1 MITKAKKFIKKEEK
15 RQNGCLSLIA
25 SENYVSQNVLKA
37 LGSVF
42 TNKYAEGY
50 VGKRYYA
57 GNEVVDEVEG
67 WVKDLG
73 LKIFDLNSLE
83 WSINVQPYSG
93 SPANLAIYMAFLK
106 SDDKVLSLSLSHGG
120 HLTHGHKVSASSKFF
135 NFVHYGVKQDGWLDY
150 DEIEKIAM
158 AEKPKLIVAGATAY
172 AREWDFDRMGKIAHQ
187 AGGLLMADISHIAG
201 LIAAGL
207 HPTCFEAADVVMTT
221 THKTLRGPRGAV
233 IYCRK
238 KYQEAVD
245 KAVFPGL
252 QGGPHINNIL
262 AMGVAFEEVLSV
274 DFKKYMVNVKK
285 NTKILAKELQNQG
298 LKLVADGTDN
308 HLLLIDLSVLGLG
321 AKIVEQKLEEINI
334 ITNKNSI
341 PYDTRKPTDPSGIR
355 LGMAAAT
362 TRGITVQQTKKI
374 AQIIAQVI
382 WSISKDKNLTG
393 LKKEVQIII
402 ETLKPIV

>member
-57 GNEVVDEVEG
+57 GNELVDEVEG

-274 DFKKYMVNVKK
+274 DFKKYMANVKK
-285 NTKILAKELQNQG
+285 NTKILAKELQNHG

-362 TRGITVQQTKKI
+362 TRGITAQQTKKI

-382 WSISKDKNLTG
+382 WNISKEKNLTG

-402 ETLKPIV
+402 KTLKPIV

>member
-274 DFKKYMVNVKK
+274 DFK
-285 NTKILAKELQNQG
+285 
-298 LKLVADGTDN
+298 
-308 HLLLIDLSVLGLG
+308 
-321 AKIVEQKLEEINI
+321 NI
-334 ITNKNSI
+334 W
-341 PYDTRKPTDPSGIR
+341 
-355 LGMAAAT
+355 LM
-362 TRGITVQQTKKI
+362 
-374 AQIIAQVI
+374 
-382 WSISKDKNLTG
+382 
-393 LKKEVQIII
+393 
-402 ETLKPIV
+402 